1 MQKLLIRC
9 IYLIR
14 LLFSEVYFFPLIS
27 SKYDSEKH
35 GAKGA
40 DWWIPKNMVNP
51 NFIFYSAGVGT
62 DVSFDISLIKKYG
75 LNVYAFDP
83 TPKAIDFVQKNI
95 LSKFSKFIFIPIG
108 LWNSNT
114 RQKFYVPKSSTHVS
128 HSIVN
133 LQKTNDFFIA
143 QCATVKTIMQLLKHK
158 KIDMLKID
166 IEGAEYTVLNSM
178 INQNIFPKILC
189 IEFDQP
195 ASLIKIMNMT
205 KKLLSY
211 NYLLIKKD
219 YFNFTFIKR

>member
-1 MQKLLIRC
+1 MLSLFLKS
-9 IYLIR
+9 IYFIR
-14 LLFSEVYFFPLIS
+14 LVLSEVFFTPLIS
-27 SKYDSEKH
+27 GKH
-35 GAKGA
+35 ECERHGEKGA
-40 DWWIPKNMVNP
+40 DWWIPKNVVNSD
-51 NFIFYSAGVGT
+51 FIFYSAGVGT
-62 DVSFDISLIKKYG
+62 NVSFDISLIKKYG

-108 LWNSNT
+108 LWNNNT
-114 RQKFYVPKSSTHVS
+114 QQRFYVPKSTTHVS

-133 LQKTNDFFIA
+133 LQKTDNFFVA
-143 QCATVKTIMQLLKHK
+143 QCASLKTIMNLLNHK

-178 INQNIFPKILC
+178 IKDNIFPRILC

-195 ASLIKIMNMT
+195 ASLFKIMAMARR
-205 KKLLSY
+205 LLDHD
-211 NYLLIKKD
+211 YLLIKKD